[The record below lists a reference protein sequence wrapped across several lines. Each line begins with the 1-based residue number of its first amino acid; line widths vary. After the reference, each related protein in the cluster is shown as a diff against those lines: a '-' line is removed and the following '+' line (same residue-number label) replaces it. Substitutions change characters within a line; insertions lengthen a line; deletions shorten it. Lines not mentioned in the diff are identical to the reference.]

1 MPVLP
6 LHLGTFHTYE
16 WVLMMLLIAGP
27 FLLLVGTVVHV
38 RRRDAREEA
47 EEAADRAEADTR
59 EPGGRA
65 PTVDATW

>member
-6 LHLGTFHTYE
+6 LHLGTFHAYE

-27 FLLLVGTVVHV
+27 FLMLAFAIVHV

-47 EEAADRAEADTR
+47 AELA
-59 EPGGRA
+59 ESVPGSPKPLR
-65 PTVDATW
+65 DARG

>member
-6 LHLGTFHTYE
+6 LHLGTFHAYE

-27 FLLLVGTVVHV
+27 FLMLAFAIVHV

-47 EEAADRAEADTR
+47 EQSGAELM
-59 EPGGRA
+59 PGSRTSPPA
-65 PTVDATW
+65 PGPRR